1 MLWSRKYTRSHP
13 LGGRSGC
20 CMLPLWRAYI
30 LAPQSPQGS
39 ASSSTHR
46 SIGLLSFRSSECPF
60 PKAAVQT
67 ELCSLPGKCLGYLG
81 RITFCFLKWSPFL
94 FLNFLFFLIFI
105 SFLPWPMLLLL
116 SSTETQKTIVTAV
129 CTAAILESRKKKQ
142 VYLHPC
148 TFPQYSKI
156 HTEHQICHGEDNSSS
171 LFPAPLAIT
180 SYHHNLMFGWLPQLT
195 VDLTVLALTA
205 QRWLSL
211 GMSFHTVT
219 GTDALCLDLKTKALL
234 RRNTVLRSVLEV
246 TDSIP

>member
-94 FLNFLFFLIFI
+94 FLNFLIFLIFI

-129 CTAAILESRKKKQ
+129 CTAAILESRNKNQ
-142 VYLHPC
+142 VYLS
-148 TFPQYSKI
+148 T
-156 HTEHQICHGEDNSSS
+156 
-171 LFPAPLAIT
+171 PAH
-180 SYHHNLMFGWLPQLT
+180 SHN
-195 VDLTVLALTA
+195 TA
-205 QRWLSL
+205 RYI
-211 GMSFHTVT
+211 
-219 GTDALCLDLKTKALL
+219 
-234 RRNTVLRSVLEV
+234 RNTKYAMEKTILPVCSQPLWPLLHITTISCLGGCH
-246 TDSIP
+246 S